1 MYADLS
7 PPSVQHPRRYTV
19 HVQATNECGWGPA
32 CPHVRFLTRSIESP
46 ESPWTTPEVMGGD
59 TFILVQWHA
68 VQVMHPLSMHPLS
81 LHSCQCTLDVALLSL
96 HSCRCTLV
104 VALLSLHSCHCTL
117 AIALLPMQ
125 SCYCNLVVFSL
136 IPWRNVCLLLIL
148 TLCFTCF
155 FIDLF
160 WKLVFF
166 FLLRCC
172 ILRTFVHQRVW
183 WINRVSTNTGC
194 SGAWTTTRG
203 TTITPNFLRT

>member
-1 MYADLS
+1 VYADL
-7 PPSVQHPRRYTV
+7 PLPSFQHPRRYTV
-19 HVQATNECGWGPA
+19 HVQAINACGWGPA

-68 VQVMHPLSMHPLS
+68 VQVMHPLL
-81 LHSCQCTLDVALLSL
+81 L

-117 AIALLPMQ
+117 ANAILPMHSYQCTLINAILQLQ
-125 SCYCNLVVFSL
+125 SCGVFFDPVAECLFVVDFD
-136 IPWRNVCLLLIL
+136 IVFW
-148 TLCFTCF
+148 TCF

-166 FLLRCC
+166 LLLRCC
-172 ILRTFVHQRVW
+172 IRTFVQ
-183 WINRVSTNTGC
+183 
-194 SGAWTTTRG
+194 
-203 TTITPNFLRT
+203 

>member
-1 MYADLS
+1 MWLGPCL
-7 PPSVQHPRRYTV
+7 PPCSFSHPFHRIPRVPLDNPGSHGRR
-19 HVQATNECGWGPA
+19 HLHLGPMACGSGNAPFVIA
-32 CPHVRFLTRSIESP
+32 L
-46 ESPWTTPEVMGGD
+46 
-59 TFILVQWHA
+59 
-68 VQVMHPLSMHPLS
+68 LSMH
-81 LHSCQCTLDVALLSL
+81 SCQ
-96 HSCRCTLV
+96 CTLV

-117 AIALLPMQ
+117 ANAILPMQ

-148 TLCFTCF
+148 TLCFTWF